1 MYFHLLQSRSLRA
14 QRGQSYRGTSARW
27 SNGGSGTFFEEKL
40 DAQPEDFGCIASL
53 NVVTL
58 TLAGVTSDD
67 SKVCTCDGE
76 DGAAIFG
83 VWVEPSLLGVCDSGH
98 VRHEDG
104 EEDRKKALNGK
115 RGEAR
120 AGGGSNS
127 WLEGCLI

>member
-1 MYFHLLQSRSLRA
+1 L
-14 QRGQSYRGTSARW
+14 
-27 SNGGSGTFFEEKL
+27 TFFTNVFPSAAKPFTASTARSVLQRQVSTTSEMGGVEHFEKKKL
-40 DAQPEDFGCIASL
+40 NAQPKYFGCIASL
-53 NVVTL
+53 NVITL
-58 TLAGVTSDD
+58 ALAGVASDD

-104 EEDRKKALNGK
+104 DEDRKKALDGK

-120 AGGGSNS
+120 AGSSSNS
-127 WLEGCLI
+127 